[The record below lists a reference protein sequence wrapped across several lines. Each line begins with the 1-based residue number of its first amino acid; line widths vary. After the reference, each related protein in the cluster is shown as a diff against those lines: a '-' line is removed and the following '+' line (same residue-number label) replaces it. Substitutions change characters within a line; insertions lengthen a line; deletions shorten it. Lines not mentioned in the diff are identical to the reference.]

1 MDNSMLISAMTM
13 LLIVTMGGFTWQII
27 RAIGEA
33 TKIMAELFE
42 RLDRSQWNEYAKIRM
57 EDRKDEDATD

>member
-1 MDNSMLISAMTM
+1 MMDNTMLISAMTM

-33 TKIMAELFE
+33 TKIMTELFE
-42 RLDRSQWNEYAKIRM
+42 HLDRSQWNEYAKIRM
-57 EDRKDEDATD
+57 GDRKNEDAE

>member
-1 MDNSMLISAMTM
+1 MDNTMLISAMTM

-27 RAIGEA
+27 RTIGEA

-57 EDRKDEDATD
+57 ENRKDEDA

>member
-1 MDNSMLISAMTM
+1 MDNTMLISAMTM

-42 RLDRSQWNEYAKIRM
+42 HLDRSQWNEYAKIRM

>member
-1 MDNSMLISAMTM
+1 MDNTMLISAMTM

-33 TKIMAELFE
+33 TMIMAELFE

-57 EDRKDEDATD
+57 EDRKDENA